1 MIRRATKD
9 DTGALRALYDE
20 FHAFHVRGIPDYL
33 RVPAPGEAD
42 PAEFARAVERLTESG
57 EATLFVAEL
66 RGRLVGL
73 AEVYL
78 DPLHKSPFVVSRCT
92 ATLQSLFVTE
102 ACRGT
107 ASDVRSSQQLSAGRQ
122 IAAQKRSRRRPGS
135 SRKAPSPSTSRSAT
149 RPFAANWSRHSPRP
163 HLDPPAT
170 KAHQR
175 DTAFLEYQVAAAS
188 ISPDPPRRPV
198 APAAPIPAS
207 SP

>member
-20 FHAFHVRGIPDYL
+20 FQAFHVRGIPDYL

-78 DPLHKSPFVVSRCT
+78 DPLHKSPFVVSRST
-92 ATLQSLFVTE
+92 ATLQSLLVTE

-107 ASDVRSSQQLSAGRQ
+107 GLGRALVGAAERWAADRGAEEIKAKTWEFPEGPLAFYQSLGYKTLRRELVKALTATSLRSSC
-122 IAAQKRSRRRPGS
+122 
-135 SRKAPSPSTSRSAT
+135 
-149 RPFAANWSRHSPRP
+149 
-163 HLDPPAT
+163 
-170 KAHQR
+170 
-175 DTAFLEYQVAAAS
+175 Y
-188 ISPDPPRRPV
+188 
-198 APAAPIPAS
+198 
-207 SP
+207 